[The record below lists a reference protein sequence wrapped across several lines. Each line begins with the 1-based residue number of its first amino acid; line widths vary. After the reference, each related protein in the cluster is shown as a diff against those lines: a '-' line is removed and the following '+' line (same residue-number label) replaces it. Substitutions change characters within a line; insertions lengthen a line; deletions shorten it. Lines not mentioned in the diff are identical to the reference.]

1 MVVLPKRYIN
11 EAAFP
16 GTDALSE
23 DVSLFPQW
31 LTIFNDLV
39 TLLMVF
45 FVLLFSLGSIDH
57 GRFKNFQNAL
67 QGAMGV
73 LYEGR
78 KPSAGVITAQ
88 GSRSGIAGQ
97 SGQIDASSL
106 NAGLEAEYTPK
117 GIQLIL
123 DESLMFSTGSAQL
136 TAGGMQML
144 DKVNTI
150 VKPLNRSVRVEG
162 FTDNI
167 PIATALY
174 QSNWELSAARAVSV
188 VKYMIEKGGFA
199 PIRMSAAGYGDSRPR
214 VANDS
219 PANRARNRRVEIV
232 LEPAK
237 PGGQETVERYNGGE

>member
-1 MVVLPKRYIN
+1 MVALVKRHIN

-16 GTDALSE
+16 GADPRSE
-23 DVSLFPQW
+23 DAPLFPQW
-31 LTIFNDLV
+31 LTVFNDLV

-78 KPSAGVITAQ
+78 KPSAGVITTED
-88 GSRSGIAGQ
+88 SRSGIAGQ
-97 SGQIDASSL
+97 SGQIDASAL

-123 DESLMFSTGSAQL
+123 DDSLMFSTGSAQL
-136 TAGGMQML
+136 TVGGMQML
-144 DKVNTI
+144 DKVNAI
-150 VKPLNRSVRVEG
+150 VKPLKRSVRVEG
-162 FTDNI
+162 HTDNI
-167 PIATALY
+167 PIATPLY
-174 QSNWELSAARAVSV
+174 QSNWDLSAARAVSV
-188 VKYMIEKGGFA
+188 VKYMVEKGGFA
-199 PIRMSAAGYGDSRPR
+199 PKRMSAAGYGDSRPR

-219 PANRARNRRVEIV
+219 LANRARNRRVEIV
-232 LEPAK
+232 LEPAM
-237 PGGQETVERYNGGE
+237 PGAETVERNNGGE

>member
-1 MVVLPKRYIN
+1 M
-11 EAAFP
+11 
-16 GTDALSE
+16 SE
-23 DVSLFPQW
+23 DTPLYPQW
-31 LTIFNDLV
+31 LTIFNDLI

-73 LYEGR
+73 LYEGS
-78 KPSAGVITAQ
+78 KPSAEVITTQ
-88 GSRSGIAGQ
+88 DSPSGIAGQ

-106 NAGLEAEYTPK
+106 NVGLEAEYTPK

-123 DESLMFSTGSAQL
+123 DDSLMFPTGSAQL
-136 TAGGMQML
+136 TAGGMRML
-144 DKVNTI
+144 DKVDAI
-150 VKPLNRSVRVEG
+150 IKPLNRSVRVEG
-162 FTDNI
+162 HTDNI
-167 PIATALY
+167 PIATARY

-199 PIRMSAAGYGDSRPR
+199 PMRMSAAGYGDSRPR

-219 PANRARNRRVEIV
+219 PADRAKNRRVEIV
-232 LEPAK
+232 LEPEMPAR
-237 PGGQETVERYNGGE
+237 PETLERHNGGD